1 MERAEA
7 FKHQVLEHP
16 EVRNLIGSAWG
27 TAKRMLLDAAED
39 PSSELRRRVGDGLV
53 ALGDRLVEDDS
64 LRDKVDTWV
73 QGAAGYVVSNYRDE
87 ITTLITDTVARWDA
101 QETSRKIELQVGK
114 DLQFI
119 RINGTVVGAL
129 AGLLIYTLTQLF

>member
-1 MERAEA
+1 
-7 FKHQVLEHP
+7 VLAHP

-39 PSSELRRRVGDGLV
+39 PSSELRVRVRDGLV
-53 ALGDRLVEDDS
+53 TLGKRLQTDDE
-64 LRDKVDTWV
+64 LRDKVDGWV
-73 QGAAGYVVSNYRDE
+73 ENAAGYVVKNYSKE

-101 QETSRKIELQVGK
+101 QETSRKIELQVGR

-119 RINGTVVGAL
+119 RINGTIVGGLVGLIIHAVTMAL
-129 AGLLIYTLTQLF
+129 